1 MGYAYTPGLAV
12 SECTVVRKVR
22 RLPLPGRV
30 LVQVGQPVEAD
41 DVVAET
47 SLPGEVK
54 SLNLASK
61 LGIAPEELPEAM
73 LRQEGQPVAENEL
86 LARTKGLF
94 GLFRSEARSPMEGCV
109 ESISQVTGQVIIR
122 GKPTALRKTA
132 YARGVIVAVQ
142 EAESA
147 TVEVRGTFIQGIF
160 GIGGEAQGELAAV
173 VDCPDA
179 VLDTDLI
186 QPELAGKIV
195 VGGSLVTA
203 DAVRAAVR
211 CGVRGIITGGL
222 NDADLRDFLGYELGV
237 AITGEESLGLT
248 LIVTEGFGRISMAQ
262 ATFELLRKRAGHL
275 ASINGATQIRAGVI
289 RPEVL
294 IPLAPDRRKVCRGL
308 PDRPTTADPSRGSHA
323 AVTPDTEVR
332 RYRGARASRPPAER
346 FEEDIGLRIGTPLRA
361 IRDPYFGRIGRCT
374 ALPVELARLPT
385 ETQVRVLEVEFEDG
399 ERAVLPRANVELIKQ

>member
-12 SECTVVRKVR
+12 ADCTVVRKVR
-22 RLPLPGRV
+22 RLPLRGRV

-61 LGIAPEELPEAM
+61 LGIAPEELPEVM
-73 LRQEGQPVAENEL
+73 LKREGQPVAENEP
-86 LARTKGLF
+86 LARTKGLL
-94 GLFRSEARSPMEGCV
+94 GLFRSEARSPMEGSV

-132 YARGVIVAVQ
+132 YARGMIVAVQ

-173 VDCPDA
+173 VDRPDA
-179 VLDTDLI
+179 ILEADLI
-186 QPELAGKIV
+186 RPELAGKIV

-262 ATFELLRKRAGHL
+262 ATFDLLRRRAGQL
-275 ASINGATQIRAGVI
+275 ASINGVTQIRAGVI

-294 IPLAPDRRKVCRGL
+294 IPLA
-308 PDRPTTADPSRGSHA
+308 DRPTTA
-323 AVTPDTEVR
+323 
-332 RYRGARASRPPAER
+332 AEWS
-346 FEEDIGLRIGTPLRA
+346 EADSGLRIGTPLRA

-399 ERAVLPRANVELIKQ
+399 ERAILPRANVELIKQ